1 MRRRQLLRLILVVV
15 GLGGATGLHAQAAV
29 QRPSDSIGRARLEN
43 EIRRVFARAVRQGVG
58 LNDAQMS
65 RLGPIAAR
73 YEQQR
78 RRLQLE
84 ERDIR
89 VSLRASLRNER
100 TADSAQVDR
109 MLQRMVAI
117 QRQRLDL
124 LESEQRDLAAFLTP
138 LQRAKYGA
146 LQEQFRRRV
155 EQMRQRR
162 AQLLEGDPGAGPG
175 PARRP
180 NRRSP

>member
-1 MRRRQLLRLILVVV
+1 VRRRQLLGAMLALVAIGGNSRLL
-15 GLGGATGLHAQAAV
+15 AQGAV
-29 QRPSDSIGRARLEN
+29 QRPPDSVGRARLEN
-43 EIRRVFARAVRQGVG
+43 EIRRVFARAVRQRVG
-58 LNDAQMS
+58 LNEAQMS
-65 RLGPIAAR
+65 RLGPVAQQ

-78 RRLQLE
+78 RRLQME
-84 ERDIR
+84 ERDTR
-89 VSLRASLRNER
+89 LSLRASLRNEQA
-100 TADSAQVDR
+100 ADSKQVDS

-117 QRQRLDL
+117 QRRRLDL
-124 LESEQRDLAAFLTP
+124 LESEQRDLATFMTP
-138 LQRAKYGA
+138 LQRAKYAA

-162 AQLLEGDPGAGPG
+162 TQLLEGDPAAEPG